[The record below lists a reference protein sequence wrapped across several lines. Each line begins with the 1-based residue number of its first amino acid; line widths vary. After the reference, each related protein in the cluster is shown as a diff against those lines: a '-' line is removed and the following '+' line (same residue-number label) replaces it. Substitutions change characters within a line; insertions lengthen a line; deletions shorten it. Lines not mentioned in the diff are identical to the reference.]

1 MKKKST
7 LSNYLRSLNF
17 VGSLKYDALNHAIKV
32 NLSKRA
38 IASHLG
44 GWNIAEQLP
53 SMRELNEKFP
63 CVSKVEIFA
72 NFIRVN
78 VLEILI

>member
-1 MKKKST
+1 MKKST
-7 LSNYLRSLNF
+7 LSDYLRSLNF
-17 VGSLKYDALNHAIKV
+17 VGSLKYDALNHAVKV
-32 NLSKRA
+32 NLSQRA

-78 VLEILI
+78 VLEVLI